1 MKSFSRHTRLVII
14 LLSLTLFI
22 ILAGLSY
29 PVKSAILQTE
39 ASPTP
44 TPTIIYINGEPV
56 LQSGNT
62 EGLIIGAGIIL
73 LIILS
78 GVIIQRAIQKRNAP
92 NQN

>member
-1 MKSFSRHTRLVII
+1 MKSYSKHTRLGII

-44 TPTIIYINGEPV
+44 TPTIIYVNGEPV
-56 LQSGNT
+56 LQSGST

-78 GVIIQRAIQKRNAP
+78 GVIIQRVIQKRNTTRS
-92 NQN
+92 N